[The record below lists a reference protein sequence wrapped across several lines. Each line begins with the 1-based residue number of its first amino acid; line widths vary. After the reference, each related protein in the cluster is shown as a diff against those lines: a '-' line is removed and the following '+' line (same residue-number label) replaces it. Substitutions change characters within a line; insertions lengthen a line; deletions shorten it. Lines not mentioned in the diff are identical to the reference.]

1 MSALVQSS
9 KRRRIYLLQNWS
21 ESDAIG
27 ALVGLEI
34 HIRDS
39 TLAYLTHGSR
49 DRMLKKSKQ
58 YQITEQEAGQ
68 KSHQNQVDS
77 QRRNRKAG
85 LDLLPTDLLG
95 GCPTI
100 TPASGERGRWRGPAS
115 SKLL

>member
-1 MSALVQSS
+1 M
-9 KRRRIYLLQNWS
+9 
-21 ESDAIG
+21 
-27 ALVGLEI
+27 GLEI

-49 DRMLKKSKQ
+49 DRMLKEPKH

-85 LDLLPTDLLG
+85 LDLLPNDLLG

-100 TPASGERGRWRGPAS
+100 THARC
-115 SKLL
+115 